1 VSALAMFSTGR
12 SGGRPYLP
20 TGQNN
25 LRGYLRARDPRQC
38 LTALVALHPVISCVA
53 RVLPYS
59 IETANY
65 MEHLRFL
72 MERNKQRAIGIL
84 LVLGSILVLM
94 ATWDLP
100 QSQPPK

>member
-1 VSALAMFSTGR
+1 MSALAMFSTGR
-12 SGGRPYLP
+12 SGGRAYLP
-20 TGQNN
+20 RGQNN
-25 LRGYLRARDPRQC
+25 LRGYLRGRDPRQC

-65 MEHLRFL
+65 MEHLRSL
-72 MERNKQRAIGIL
+72 VERNKQRAIGIL
-84 LVLGSILVLM
+84 LALGSILVLI